1 MISYAQNFEDIIL
14 WRALKNVKHG
24 FYEDVGEGD
33 PAKHSV
39 TNWFYDQG
47 CSGVNIK
54 PNEQDFVAQTLRN
67 LGLDWR

>member
-1 MISYAQNFEDIIL
+1 MISYAQNFKDVML
-14 WRALKNVKHG
+14 WRALKHVKNG
-24 FYEDVGEGD
+24 FYVDVGAGV

-54 PNEQDFVAQTLRN
+54 PNERDFVAQTFRN
-67 LGLDWR
+67 LGLDWI